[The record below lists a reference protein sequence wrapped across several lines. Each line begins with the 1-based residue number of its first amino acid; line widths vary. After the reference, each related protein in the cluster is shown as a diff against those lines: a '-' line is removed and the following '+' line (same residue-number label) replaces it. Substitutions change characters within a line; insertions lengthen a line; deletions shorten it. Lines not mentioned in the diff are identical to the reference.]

1 MGSSGLICWWCVH
14 SLPEGPVI
22 HFPLKYDDRRKKFTT
37 MGNFC
42 SWECAKAYGIDM
54 KSARWGEMQM
64 YLSLMRKQAFG
75 KYTPLF
81 SAPKREALK
90 VFGGTLTIE
99 EFRAYQGKQPPPI
112 EFPNQIQLI
121 QTVNGSKNSVP
132 DQKPVEQT
140 EVAEGDLVL
149 KRSKPLLRAKSK
161 LESALG
167 ITRKVK

>member
-1 MGSSGLICWWCVH
+1 
-14 SLPEGPVI
+14 
-22 HFPLKYDDRRKKFTT
+22 
-37 MGNFC
+37 
-42 SWECAKAYGIDM
+42 M

-64 YLSLMRKQAFG
+64 YLSLMRKQALG

-99 EFRAYQGKQPPPI
+99 EFRAYQGKQPPPV
-112 EFPNQIQLI
+112 EFPNQIQMTQIVGGAKIMQVPTAENVDDEELI
-121 QTVNGSKNSVP
+121 
-132 DQKPVEQT
+132 
-140 EVAEGDLVL
+140 L
-149 KRSKPLLRAKSK
+149 KRAKPLLRAKSK

>member
-1 MGSSGLICWWCVH
+1 MSSGLICWWCVH
-14 SLPEGPVI
+14 ALPDGPVI
-22 HFPLKYDDRRKKFTT
+22 HYPTRYDDKRKRFTT
-37 MGNFC
+37 IGNFC
-42 SWECAKAYGIDM
+42 SWECSKAYGIDM

-64 YLSLMRKQAFG
+64 YLALMRKQALG

-99 EFRAYQGKQPPPI
+99 EFRAFQGKQPPSV
-112 EFPNQIQLI
+112 ELPNQIQLTHI
-121 QTVNGSKNSVP
+121 IGGAKIAPIPSAEPVN
-132 DQKPVEQT
+132 DDE
-140 EVAEGDLVL
+140 LVL